1 MFFSC
6 KVTVLRSITMAT
18 AIYFSVHQQPVQSTT
33 TDNVDLI
40 INLIREFTGFPPV
53 DANHVYD
60 LRQHIECFPH
70 PDPTVRDNTGGTLPT
85 PSSQPIAQTL
95 QGLEDVSPQ
104 QLNYMNSIFRHVR
117 EEDQRL
123 AYDHFCREL
132 GRAPT
137 VKEFSKFLLTFEGQ
151 LYLENKELLRLL
163 DSQNQALGQR
173 NNQIDNLQREKKNLQ
188 RYLEG
193 TYIHSIQQQNEQQS
207 STISALETKIQLQNQ
222 RQQYFILLA
231 AVIFAMVCFL
241 FFF

>member
-1 MFFSC
+1 MQSM
-6 KVTVLRSITMAT
+6 LIIASIIVALTG
-18 AIYFSVHQQPVQSTT
+18 YQNDFSVHQQPVQSTT

-40 INLIREFTGFPPV
+40 INLIREFT

>member
-1 MFFSC
+1 MYINIWYLATC
-6 KVTVLRSITMAT
+6 NIVVTFQKIW
-18 AIYFSVHQQPVQSTT
+18 
-33 TDNVDLI
+33 LI
-40 INLIREFTGFPPV
+40 ISPLSYIL
-53 DANHVYD
+53 HV
-60 LRQHIECFPH
+60 
-70 PDPTVRDNTGGTLPT
+70 
-85 PSSQPIAQTL
+85 
-95 QGLEDVSPQ
+95 
-104 QLNYMNSIFRHVR
+104 
-117 EEDQRL
+117 
-123 AYDHFCREL
+123 
-132 GRAPT
+132 
-137 VKEFSKFLLTFEGQ
+137 GQ

-173 NNQIDNLQREKKNLQ
+173 NNQIDNLQREKRNLQ